1 MNTRI
6 KTLSLFGAAALFSL
20 STLTA
25 VETDPVGYMTETI
38 SPGTFNLLGFNL
50 SQPVVASGTFESA
63 TSTTLVDDDGDFV
76 SALSGGGEFFVKLTN
91 GTEVG
96 INTEVT
102 AASATTLTTNDD
114 LSTIVTSGTGYE
126 VRKSLTVGDV
136 FGTSNELDLEG
147 AIAGNRTNADIIWI
161 PNGVGGFTQVFYN
174 ATPGSGFG
182 ALGVGWKTPTTG
194 NADAVDTPIYFTSG
208 IFIQVKRSSF
218 DPAEEGYVNANNKN
232 IVIAGSVQ
240 TDESQVALE
249 TGFNFISR
257 VFPSGVTL
265 ADSDLE
271 TMIEGALAGNR
282 TDADII
288 WLPDGVGGYDQYFY
302 NATPGSGFGALSV
315 GWKCTTTADADAST
329 TELKS
334 GIIIQRKGEPTMV
347 ALKLPGGVSL

>member
-6 KTLSLFGAAALFSL
+6 KTLPLLGAVALFSL

-182 ALGVGWKTPTTG
+182 ALGVGWKTTTTG
-194 NADAVDTPIYFTSG
+194 NADAVDTPIYFTSLVNCAD
-208 IFIQVKRSSF
+208 FF
-218 DPAEEGYVNANNKN
+218 DHP
-232 IVIAGSVQ
+232 
-240 TDESQVALE
+240 
-249 TGFNFISR
+249 
-257 VFPSGVTL
+257 
-265 ADSDLE
+265 DLSE
-271 TMIEGALAGNR
+271 HPFE
-282 TDADII
+282 
-288 WLPDGVGGYDQYFY
+288 
-302 NATPGSGFGALSV
+302 LSL
-315 GWKCTTTADADAST
+315 G
-329 TELKS
+329 
-334 GIIIQRKGEPTMV
+334 
-347 ALKLPGGVSL
+347 